1 METKLIDL
9 TMTQLARLCLL
20 VKGARAIELND
31 RHRSWG
37 VLIEGRGFRRMLQE
51 ELLVGPGVIRMKGWN
66 TPRPKTF
73 GSKAIA
79 ENYMRYVG
87 LRPVSQ
93 FMTGAGS
100 SDRRVD

>member
-9 TMTQLARLCLL
+9 TMTQLGRLFLL
-20 VKGARAIELND
+20 VKGARAVELND

-51 ELLVGPGVIRMKGWN
+51 ELLVGPGLIRMKGWN
-66 TPRPKTF
+66 TPRPKSF

-87 LRPVSQ
+87 LPPIVGTNS
-93 FMTGAGS
+93 
-100 SDRRVD
+100 

>member
-37 VLIEGRGFRRMLQE
+37 VLVEGRGFRRMLQE
-51 ELLVGPGVIRMKGWN
+51 ELLVGPGLIRMKGWDK
-66 TPRPKTF
+66 PRPKTF

-79 ENYMRYVG
+79 ENYIRYVG
-87 LRPVSQ
+87 LRSIPKFEISI
-93 FMTGAGS
+93 GS
-100 SDRRVD
+100 SDHGAN